1 MAWQRKLDTTTYIY
15 GVNCIFYSHHAPM
28 PRSYYPFL
36 MQNCIA
42 LQKLE
47 TQDDKLR
54 ETLKRSNMLH
64 FDSYKI
70 EIAIEALRKTNLF
83 TSWLENW
90 GFLLSAI
97 RGSRLKLFPRSG
109 VRPSPMAFERTLTP
123 VGFRW
128 VVLAWGV
135 FSPAPVG
142 RGRAPR
148 APRHTHRMH
157 QWHSKHAHGDDGDNR
172 WAKMYHPTNYI
183 TVIRT

>member
-47 TQDDKLR
+47 TQDDKLCA
-54 ETLKRSNMLH
+54 TLKRSNVIH
-64 FDSYKI
+64 FNSFKI
-70 EIAIEALRKTNLF
+70 EIAIEAWRKTNLF

-90 GFLLSAI
+90 GFYCQQFAV
-97 RGSRLKLFPRSG
+97 RGWSCFRG
-109 VRPSPMAFERTLTP
+109 AAHVRPQWLSNAHWLRSVF
-123 VGFRW
+123 VGLCW
-128 VVLAWGV
+128 LEECS
-135 FSPAPVG
+135 SPAPNG

-148 APRHTHRMH
+148 VPRHTHRMH
-157 QWHSKHAHGDDGDNR
+157 QWHSKHAHQNDGDNR
-172 WAKMYHPTNYI
+172 WAKMYHRLI
-183 TVIRT
+183 T